1 MADTSKPLIGFI
13 GQGWIGKNY
22 SNDLEA
28 RGFTVVRYGLEDAY
42 KANKAKIKD
51 CDIVFIAV
59 PTPTTKKGFD
69 DSYVRSVLPLVGK
82 GKIAVIKSTLIIGCT
97 ERLQKKFK
105 DIIVTH
111 SPEFL
116 SEKTAAYD
124 AAHPDRNI
132 VGIPVNDKKYIE
144 AAELVLS
151 VLPPA
156 PFSLVCSASEAE
168 LIKYSHNVHGYI
180 QVVFANILYDLAQ
193 EFSMDW
199 EVLFKAFSANPL
211 MVPRYLRPV
220 HQSGRGAG
228 GNCFV
233 KDFEAFIRL
242 FESKVNDKTGIA
254 ALKAIREKNIQL
266 LVSTGKDIEKIKE
279 MYGHGAIKKH
289 SQKATKRSSKKL
301 HKK

>member
-1 MADTSKPLIGFI
+1 MADMTKPLIGFI

-28 RGFTVVRYGLEDAY
+28 RGYTVVRYGLEDKY
-42 KANKAKIKD
+42 KGNKAKIKE
-51 CDIVFIAV
+51 CDVVFIAV

-69 DSYVRSVLPLVGK
+69 DSYVRSVLPLIGK
-82 GKIAVIKSTLIIGCT
+82 GKIAIIKSTLIVGCT
-97 ERLQKKFK
+97 ERLQKSFK
-105 DIIVTH
+105 NIIVTH

-132 VGIPVNDKKYIE
+132 VGIPVNNKKYVD
-144 AAELVLS
+144 AANLVIS

-266 LVSTGKDIEKIKE
+266 LVSSGKDLEKIKE
-279 MYGHGAIKKH
+279 MYGQGAIKRHLKKH
-289 SQKATKRSSKKL
+289 SKK
-301 HKK
+301 